1 MYCSVPTLV
10 LSTVGSYTSDSTPP
24 ATVYQTFDVVFCA
37 VPTHSLRPRSKNDIE
52 PGPPGASAAGAAAAP
67 LAGPD
72 IASRPA
78 ATVSARPAAWA
89 PAVIRFMPPPLRPR
103 AITAVSRQFP
113 GQELPLLRGG
123 CQRPGRTSSGG
134 VTARLP

>member
-10 LSTVGSYTSDSTPP
+10 LSAVGSYTSDRTPP
-24 ATVYQTFDVVFCA
+24 ATVYQTFDVLFRA

-52 PGPPGASAAGAAAAP
+52 PGPPGASAAGAVDAP
-67 LAGPD
+67 LAGPAV
-72 IASRPA
+72 ASRPA

-103 AITAVSRQFP
+103 PEPPFLPFGGKLP
-113 GQELPLLRGG
+113 GSELPPVR
-123 CQRPGRTSSGG
+123 S
-134 VTARLP
+134 